1 MAEKIKNSGL
11 NIKNHVSNV
20 KKKVTFLYHNN
31 IGVFLKHKG
40 MLGKALEEYA
50 KALKLNPDFA
60 NGYYNRGVLYYE
72 IGRYEKAREEW
83 EKVLKIDPN
92 NRFVKERFGQAVSPD
107 NKV

>member
-1 MAEKIKNSGL
+1 MAEKINNARL
-11 NIKNHVSNV
+11 NIKNHVRNV
-20 KKKVTFLYHNN
+20 NKKVSFLYHNN

-40 MLGKALEEYA
+40 MLGKALEEYE
-50 KALKLNPDFA
+50 KALKLKPDFA

-92 NRFVKERFGQAVSPD
+92 NRFVKESLGQAVSPN